1 MSVTMTIEVEG
12 HDSSVL
18 EAMPA
23 EYAAHELAQIIDDLD
38 EIAGQEGLP
47 ELSQFIQ
54 LNGDDLEEI
63 AKALEEDGLEVP
75 DYQRP
80 DPMAWH
86 DPEMALTTIRGIKSH
101 LTAHPE
107 WIEKKWANRKRVD
120 ANEVVPELTAMEQCL
135 AYLASRQ
142 LRFRFDYS

>member
-1 MSVTMTIEVEG
+1 MSVVMTIEVEG
-12 HDSSVL
+12 NDRSVL

-23 EYAAHELAQIIDDLD
+23 EHEAHELAQIIDDLD
-38 EIAGQEGLP
+38 EIAGQEALP
-47 ELSQFIQ
+47 ELSRFIQ
-54 LNGDDLEEI
+54 LDPNDLEEI
-63 AKALEEDGLEVP
+63 ANALKEDGLEVP

-86 DPEMALTTIRGIKSH
+86 DPEDALTTIRGIMSH

-107 WIEKKWANRKRVD
+107 WIEKKWANMKRVD
-120 ANEVVPELTAMEQCL
+120 ENEILPELEAFEQCL

>member
-1 MSVTMTIEVEG
+1 MSVVMTIEVEG
-12 HDSSVL
+12 NDPSVL

-23 EYAAHELAQIIDDLD
+23 GYEAHELAQIIDDLD
-38 EIAGQEGLP
+38 DIARQEGLP
-47 ELSQFIQ
+47 ELSRFIQ
-54 LNGDDLEEI
+54 LDPNDLEEI
-63 AKALEEDGLEVP
+63 ANALEEDGLEVP

-86 DPEMALTTIRGIKSH
+86 DPEDALTTIRGIMSH
-101 LTAHPE
+101 LTAHLE
-107 WIEKKWANRKRVD
+107 WIEKKWANMKRVD
-120 ANEVVPELTAMEQCL
+120 DNEILPELEAFEQCL